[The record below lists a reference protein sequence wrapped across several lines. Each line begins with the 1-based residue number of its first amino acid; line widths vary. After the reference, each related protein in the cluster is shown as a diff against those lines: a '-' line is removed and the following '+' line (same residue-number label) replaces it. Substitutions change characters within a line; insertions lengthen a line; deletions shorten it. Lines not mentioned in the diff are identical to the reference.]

1 MFQNCLGKSVKNSKH
16 SGFRNT
22 IQAIFS
28 LKKIVICIQ
37 KRVLKKTLFPVQ
49 FLRQRNV
56 DPPHYPAY
64 AAMSQ
69 CPPSYSDHLIKIEV
83 IQVSLYRNFQILSKI
98 LIIPNCTVPN
108 CHYTETILGL
118 YFRYNEYSV

>member
-1 MFQNCLGKSVKNSKH
+1 MEFAPVELIFGHKS
-16 SGFRNT
+16 FRKDEAPL
-22 IQAIFS
+22 QIFKEM
-28 LKKIVICIQ
+28 L
-37 KRVLKKTLFPVQ
+37 T
-49 FLRQRNV
+49 
-56 DPPHYPAY
+56 PPHYPAY

-69 CPPSYSDHLIKIEV
+69 CPLSYSDHLIKIEV